1 MDSDN
6 KAVPIQK
13 LHRCSRQHT
22 SDVTNLRPAEV
33 NILLSQRQSMAEEV
47 KHDLPLT
54 VNKGLMT
61 PYRGLTSTATV
72 VSMCGKPFIQQQ
84 PACRNPPAA

>member
-13 LHRCSRQHT
+13 SHGCSRQQR

-33 NILLSQRQSMAEEV
+33 NILLSDWQSMAEEV
-47 KHDLPLT
+47 KHDLPST
-54 VNKGLMT
+54 VNTGKMT
-61 PYRGLTSTATV
+61 YRKLTPVGTFAST
-72 VSMCGKPFIQQQ
+72 
-84 PACRNPPAA
+84 